1 MGNDHKFNG
10 YDDMMASWEMTTAG
24 PEKMI
29 RVMPWTC
36 NSDPKMW
43 LSGYYQRIGYPLVN

>member
-1 MGNDHKFNG
+1 
-10 YDDMMASWEMTTAG
+10 MMASWEMTTAG

-36 NSDPKMW
+36 ISGLQKCG
-43 LSGYYQRIGYPLVN
+43 SKGYYQRIGYPLVN